1 MSEHGEIYTAGKNF
15 TLPPAVT
22 AWTNSTSGWTVMKMM
37 MLVLRVFCT
46 LGAIPIHL
54 WRESWVEKGRA
65 ARAGEEK

>member
-1 MSEHGEIYTAGKNF
+1 MFLTMMM
-15 TLPPAVT
+15 AVIMMMILE
-22 AWTNSTSGWTVMKMM
+22 VMKMM

-54 WRESWVEKGRA
+54 WRESWVEKRHA